1 MEAQRIFLKIA
12 LPVTTPRVASM
23 RRAGQDLR
31 PRRRP
36 AALHQPEL
44 REHYLDREL
53 AGAAGDVPGHFT
65 KRDVEERLGLEAER
79 HFSELWD

>member
-1 MEAQRIFLKIA
+1 
-12 LPVTTPRVASM
+12 M

-31 PRRRP
+31 PRGRP

-53 AGAAGDVPGHFT
+53 AGAAGDVPSYIT
-65 KRDVEERLGLEAER
+65 ARDVEERLGLEAER
-79 HFSELWD
+79 DFPELWHRIGTGATVV